1 MNVTDPRVVLDLI
14 EAFRRSKT
22 MFAAVELGVFEGRRE
37 GKEIDRLLEACGALG
52 LLEKRGDEWV
62 NTPAA
67 DEYLRKD
74 SPRTLTGYIEYS
86 NMALYPMWGHLEDAV
101 RTGGHRWNQTFGFE
115 GGIFSSFFKSD
126 ESRDRFLLGMHG
138 FGQLSSPA
146 VARAFDLFQASR
158 SSSSLGGASGHL
170 AMAAIA
176 AYPSLDA
183 AVFDL
188 PQAIEFARRFVEGT
202 KVELITGDFFTDP
215 LCRPRTYTR
224 SVGSSMI
231 GASTRSSAS
240 SIESTT
246 PCPSGGGL
254 LVAEKLLGPTHV
266 SAHMQSLSML
276 VCTEGRER
284 SLEEYRKKLFS
295 KPPDFVDVLQGVVT
309 GAPLDAVLA
318 RKL

>member
-1 MNVTDPRVVLDLI
+1 MTDPRIVLDLI
-14 EAFRRSKT
+14 EAFRRSKV

-52 LLEKRGDEWV
+52 LLEHKDGAWV
-62 NTPAA
+62 NSAVA
-67 DEYLRKD
+67 NEYLRKD

-101 RTGGHRWNQTFGFE
+101 RDGGHRWKQTFGYE

-126 ESRDRFLLGMHG
+126 EARDRFLMGMHG

-146 VARAFDLFQASR
+146 VTRAFDLSR
-158 SSSSLGGASGHL
+158 FRKIVDLGGASGHL
-170 AMAAIA
+170 AVAAID
-176 AYPSLDA
+176 AYPQLEA

-188 PQAIEFARRFVEGT
+188 PPAIEFARPFLSGT
-202 KVELITGDFFTDP
+202 KVELIAGDFFADP
-215 LCRPRTYTR
+215 LPPADLYALGRILHDWDLPKMERLLLRIYD
-224 SVGSSMI
+224 
-231 GASTRSSAS
+231 AL
-240 SIESTT
+240 
-246 PCPSGGGL
+246 PSGGAL
-254 LVAEKLLGPTHV
+254 LVAEKLLGPTYV

-284 SLEEYRKKLFS
+284 TLEQYREILEKAGFG
-295 KPPDFVDVLQGVVT
+295 DIQGVVT

-318 RKL
+318 RKS